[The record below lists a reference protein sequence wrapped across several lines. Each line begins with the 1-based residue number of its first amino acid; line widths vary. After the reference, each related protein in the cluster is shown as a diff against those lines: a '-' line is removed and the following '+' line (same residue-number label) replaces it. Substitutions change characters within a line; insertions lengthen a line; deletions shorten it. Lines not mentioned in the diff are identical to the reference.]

1 MQYHN
6 KYVRRFDTRKL
17 TFEQAESIRKRY
29 AKGDITQR
37 ELAETYKV
45 SQYVIHSIVTKR
57 SYLHNDTK
65 RSY

>member
-1 MQYHN
+1 MKCRN

-29 AKGDITQR
+29 AEGDITQR

-57 SYLHNDTK
+57 SYLHDDPK
-65 RSY
+65 RNY

>member
-1 MQYHN
+1 MKYHN

-17 TFEQAESIRKRY
+17 TFEQAVAIRKRY

-57 SYLHNDTK
+57 SYLHDDPK
-65 RSY
+65 RNY

>member
-1 MQYHN
+1 MKYRN

-29 AKGDITQR
+29 AEGDSTQR

-45 SQYVIHSIVTKR
+45 SQSVIHSIVTKR
-57 SYLHNDTK
+57 SYLHDDPK
-65 RSY
+65 RNY